1 MFFGQKVHREGHKL
15 GHKINSST
23 LLLGHKVKKQG
34 FGSNHNYEDERKARE
49 RDEKRQN
56 HSYLERSV

>member
-1 MFFGQKVHREGHKL
+1 MFFGHKVHHNGHKL
-15 GHKINSST
+15 GQKINSTVS
-23 LLLGHKVKKQG
+23 LLGHKVKKHG
-34 FGSNHNYEDERKARE
+34 SGSNRNYEDEAKARE